1 MTTGSPTPTAVSRT
15 AAASTDPAPASDT
28 DSVTA
33 NGPDRATAIRTD
45 VAAAGAASGSGEA
58 LDVVLHR
65 LVGLLKA
72 QGKTLATA
80 ESLTGGLVGA
90 ALTDV
95 PGVSAV
101 YRGGVV
107 VYATDLKAKL
117 AGVPEDLLAAVGPV
131 HPDTAAALASGV
143 RERLNATY
151 GLATT
156 GVAGPDPQ
164 AGVAAGTVYVA
175 AAGPDAVQVRK
186 LELSG
191 DRGAIRRGSVQAVL
205 ELAAALVAE
214 EVD

>member
-1 MTTGSPTPTAVSRT
+1 MTVK
-15 AAASTDPAPASDT
+15 
-28 DSVTA
+28 
-33 NGPDRATAIRTD
+33 GPS
-45 VAAAGAASGSGEA
+45 AAGTDLRA
-58 LDVVLHR
+58 VLER
-65 LVGLLKA
+65 LVGVLK
-72 QGKTLATA
+72 QRGETVATA
-80 ESLTGGLVGA
+80 ESLTGGMVGA

-143 RERLNATY
+143 RERLEATY

-164 AGVAAGTVYVA
+164 AGVQAGTVYVA
-175 AAGPDAVQVRK
+175 AAGPGSVQVRK
-186 LELSG
+186 LQLAG
-191 DRGAIRRGSVQAVL
+191 DRADVRRGSVLAVL
-205 ELAAALVAE
+205 ELGLALVTE
-214 EVD
+214 ELD

>member
-1 MTTGSPTPTAVSRT
+1 VAGDAELEAVLGRF
-15 AAASTDPAPASDT
+15 
-28 DSVTA
+28 
-33 NGPDRATAIRTD
+33 
-45 VAAAGAASGSGEA
+45 
-58 LDVVLHR
+58 
-65 LVGLLKA
+65 VGLLKER
-72 QGKTLATA
+72 GDTVATA
-80 ESLTGGLVGA
+80 ESLTGGMVGA

-131 HPDTAAALASGV
+131 HPDTAAALATGV

-164 AGVAAGTVYVA
+164 AGIAAGTVYVA
-175 AAGPDAVQVRK
+175 AAGPDSVQVRK
-186 LELSG
+186 LQLTG
-191 DRGAIRRGSVQAVL
+191 DRASIRRASVLAVL
-205 ELAAALVAE
+205 ELGAALVAE
-214 EVD
+214 ELD